1 MHRAVL
7 AFEVFHGTTTGVE
20 LGKDFVRVFNEY
32 GFDREFI
39 VAVVTDTTGNMNTFG
54 QSLRDVGVTH
64 LYCVDHVLHL
74 NAKHAYN
81 DDNLP
86 NSDNAMR
93 AARSLVE
100 YFTKS
105 TQAMDKL
112 LQQQRVNPM
121 YAGRNPLKVLQD
133 VMTRW
138 WSTYRMLARLRYL
151 RKAIQVL
158 SVNGEISA
166 RDLSEEQKHILDEV
180 ELLLKPTAKAQCLL
194 EGDKYPMI
202 SLVSYFLHQIW
213 LQYERMADD
222 AELDL
227 SESVRSLAQK
237 LLDDFEKRYLKQSEP
252 VFSSQIHRERGRYV
266 GIQRET
272 VLASALDPCTKH
284 LHPFIPEGEHDAI
297 WKEVLA
303 MMIAVKETAILG
315 VAATQVNGSGQEGP
329 TAMIGVTT
337 GVDHDSG

>member
-1 MHRAVL
+1 M
-7 AFEVFHGTTTGVE
+7 
-20 LGKDFVRVFNEY
+20 K
-32 GFDREFI
+32 
-39 VAVVTDTTGNMNTFG
+39 
-54 QSLRDVGVTH
+54 
-64 LYCVDHVLHL
+64 
-74 NAKHAYN
+74 
-81 DDNLP
+81 
-86 NSDNAMR
+86 

-133 VMTRW
+133 VVTRW

-158 SVNGEISA
+158 SVNGEIAA
-166 RDLSEEQKHILDEV
+166 RDLNEEQKRILDEV
-180 ELLLKPTAKAQCLL
+180 EVLLKPTAKAQRLL
-194 EGDKYPMI
+194 EGEKYPTI
-202 SLVSYFLHQIW
+202 SLVSYFLHQIR
-213 LQYERMADD
+213 LQYERMAHDTD
-222 AELDL
+222 LEL
-227 SESVRSLAQK
+227 SESVRSLARK

-252 VFSSQIHRERGRYV
+252 VFSSQIRRERGRYV

-272 VLASALDPCTKH
+272 VLASALDPRTKH
-284 LHPFIPEGEHDAI
+284 MRPFIPEGEHDAI

-303 MMIAVKETAILG
+303 MMIAVKEAALLA
-315 VAATQVNGSGQEGP
+315 VATSTDEVDGSGQQEGGP
-329 TAMIGVTT
+329 PAAMIGSVTT